1 MGISVFLHHPPFVFS
16 PPALPLDQRMWNHL
30 TFLHSVPLL
39 PLSSLLLHQSC
50 LGRSASHF
58 SESTIHGQY
67 YTPPPLPIETLT
79 PIILSPLFVLAW
91 DRWPLSQLIWPC
103 LCCKRG
109 GGGGWVWVLRT
120 HDCYFSPIFYSQWW
134 RWKGRL
140 EEDQTKM
147 SVTTL
152 HNNRSSNKSLT
163 VFTIFHVI

>member
-39 PLSSLLLHQSC
+39 PLSSLLLHRSC

-67 YTPPPLPIETLT
+67 YTPPPFPIETLT

-109 GGGGWVWVLRT
+109 SGCG
-120 HDCYFSPIFYSQWW
+120 CYALLTAIFYPSFTLSDDDE
-134 RWKGRL
+134 RAVL
-140 EEDQTKM
+140 EDYQTKM